1 MASATGVRPAAG
13 LGDAGFFF
21 PFFLSLLFSFGFVL
35 FFGAGRTGKA
45 RRKLLESSRGIT
57 IPYPCSPPRTVG
69 AALAF
74 LHPPALLQDLRQ
86 QSPNPPWLQALP
98 EPPGECGWR
107 SLSVPLE
114 VPGAVPSRV
123 PLALARAVPR
133 GGRRPGTA
141 PSAPLWPRPRGVL
154 LLLPSFRVPTSLSGS
169 TKVVFPAGPALLEG
183 PRPPMLLKPPV
194 APPAPSG
201 ARRGCP
207 AGRKDPR
214 PSPAESQSSL
224 EMFRGFIFCSYL

>member
-57 IPYPCSPPRTVG
+57 IPYPCSPPCTVG

-107 SLSVPLE
+107 SLSVPPGGARGRAQPGSPRLSPSCAQGRAPAGDSPE
-114 VPGAVPSRV
+114 RSSLAAAPRRFAAAAVVPSANLSLWINQSRV
-123 PLALARAVPR
+123 PGGARAAGRASPADAAQAP
-133 GGRRPGTA
+133 GG
-141 PSAPLWPRPRGVL
+141 SARAKR
-154 LLLPSFRVPTSLSGS
+154 SSQRVPGWEE
-169 TKVVFPAGPALLEG
+169 GPA
-183 PRPPMLLKPPV
+183 
-194 APPAPSG
+194 SF
-201 ARRGCP
+201 
-207 AGRKDPR
+207 
-214 PSPAESQSSL
+214 SS
-224 EMFRGFIFCSYL
+224 